1 MKHYLIDALYALGT
15 VTLAIAT
22 GVMLA
27 WRG

>member
-1 MKHYLIDALYALGT
+1 MSARLVDTLCAIAT
-15 VTLAIAT
+15 VLLAIAT